1 MEKQSQTAARIKLA
15 ASMTIFGTIGVFR
28 RWIPLGSAS
37 LAMSRGFLG
46 MAFLLLLMAIRKKR
60 PDFSAIR
67 KRAGLLLLSGAFIGV
82 NWMLLF
88 EAYNYTTVAVAT
100 LCYYMS
106 PALVVLASVFLFRER
121 LGARKL
127 LCVLAALVGMTLVS
141 GILRADGGA
150 GELRGVLL
158 GLGAALFYAYVVLLN
173 QKLKD
178 VPTLEKTIVQL
189 FAAGSAI
196 LPYALLREGTDFSV
210 LSLAGA
216 LLTLAVGAVHTGLA
230 YALYFGSMGSV
241 SAQSVALFGYIDP
254 VVAVLLSAFLLNE
267 PLLPVE
273 WAGAALVLL
282 ATVIGELPLRER
294 QNHKRQGEKS

>member
-1 MEKQSQTAARIKLA
+1 MMEKQSQTGARLMLV

-28 RWIPLGSAS
+28 RWIPLGSGT

-46 MAFLLLLMAIRKKR
+46 MAFLLLLMLLRKMR

-67 KRAGLLLLSGAFIGV
+67 KRAGLLLLSGALIGV

-106 PALVVLASVFLFRER
+106 PVLVVLASVVLFREK

-127 LCVLAALVGMTLVS
+127 ACVAAALCGMVLVS
-141 GILRADGGA
+141 GILRGGGT

-158 GLGAALFYAYVVLLN
+158 GLGAAVLYACVVLLN

-178 VPTLEKTIVQL
+178 VPTLEKTIAQL
-189 FAAGSAI
+189 FAAGAAI
-196 LPYALLREGTDFSV
+196 LPYALLRERADFSALK
-210 LSLAGA
+210 LSEA
-216 LLTLAVGAVHTGLA
+216 LLTLAVGAIHTGLA
-230 YALYFGSMGSV
+230 YALYFGSMERV
-241 SAQSVALFGYIDP
+241 PAQTVALFGYIDP
-254 VVAVLLSAFLLNE
+254 VVAVLLSAFLLKE
-267 PLLPVE
+267 PLLPAE

-282 ATVIGELPLRER
+282 ATVVSELPSRGR
-294 QNHKRQGEKS
+294 KGRA